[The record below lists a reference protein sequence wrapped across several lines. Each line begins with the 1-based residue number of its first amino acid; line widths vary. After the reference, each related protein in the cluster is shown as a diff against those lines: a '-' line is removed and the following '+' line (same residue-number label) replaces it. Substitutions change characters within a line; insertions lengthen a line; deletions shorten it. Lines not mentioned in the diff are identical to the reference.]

1 MSNDPEETIEK
12 WKSLALALL
21 EQNERFAQELR
32 EWMKL
37 TERPSQEN
45 KQLSAMLDKQ
55 NPQGK
60 LQ

>member
-37 TERPSQEN
+37 TERLSQEN